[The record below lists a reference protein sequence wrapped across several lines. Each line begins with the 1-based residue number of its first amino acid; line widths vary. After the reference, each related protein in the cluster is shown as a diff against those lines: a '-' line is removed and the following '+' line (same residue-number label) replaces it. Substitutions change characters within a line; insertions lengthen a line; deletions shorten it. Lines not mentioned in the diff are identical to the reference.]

1 MSTYGTSLAENPREK
16 TRRRSS
22 GYLQYRSFGYQINGK
37 QNSAEITKNQ
47 TIDDIRIVKQ
57 KILNLINPHLLK
69 YNFMVHVWP
78 FITALNTSST

>member
-47 TIDDIRIVKQ
+47 TLDDIRIVKQ
-57 KILNLINPHLLK
+57 KILNLIMGVRSLRKGGGDLSRE
-69 YNFMVHVWP
+69 V
-78 FITALNTSST
+78 